1 MAGVKGATFLAKQE
15 AQWQEEYAAEAKMRS
30 ALRAL
35 MDKGNFP
42 TEAPKEDI
50 RVAIDPSGCGSTGS
64 YSVITLT
71 EYDHDAKTATLKSQ
85 RTPRA
90 SNVEADLL
98 RHIDEIRAKHP
109 MNVTIHVHLSQGLQ
123 TEAGQAARLHLK
135 AALAER
141 AGVVVKDT

>member
-1 MAGVKGATFLAKQE
+1 MAGVKGATFLAEQE
-15 AQWQEEYAAEAKMRS
+15 AQWQEEYAAEANDMRS

-35 MDKGNFP
+35 MDTGNFP
-42 TEAPKEDI
+42 TEAPEEDI
-50 RVAIDPSGCGSTGS
+50 HVAIDPAGCGSTGP

-90 SNVEADLL
+90 SNVEADVL

-109 MNVTIHVHLSQGLQ
+109 MNVTIHVHVSQGLQ

-141 AGVVVKDT
+141 AGLL